1 MKKYRKVLVVAG
13 ILCLILCVLLSGCKK
28 KNKTDEVPEDEQTG
42 TITPA
47 PPETPDVVDPPV
59 ETDPVPEVQTEL
71 IGTVVNVT
79 SGVNVRSGPS
89 TESNI
94 LVTAEL
100 GTQFK
105 VVKEFYTSEWHK
117 VEYEDGVAY
126 INAEYLQITEVP
138 LDAE

>member
-1 MKKYRKVLVVAG
+1 MKKYRKFLVIAG
-13 ILCLILCVLLSGCKK
+13 IVCLVLCVLLSGCKK
-28 KNKTDEVPEDEQTG
+28 KDKAEDTPVDDQAG
-42 TITPA
+42 TVTPA
-47 PPETPDVVDPPV
+47 PPEI
-59 ETDPVPEVQTEL
+59 PEVESPAVEVEPEPEVKTEL

-117 VEYEDGVAY
+117 VEYDDGVAY

>member
-1 MKKYRKVLVVAG
+1 MKKYRRFLVIAG

-28 KNKTDEVPEDEQTG
+28 KDKTDGNDEADKGTVTPAPSPSPSMDVPPVDDEPEVPEEK
-42 TITPA
+42 
-47 PPETPDVVDPPV
+47 
-59 ETDPVPEVQTEL
+59 TEL

-94 LVTAEL
+94 LMTAEL

-126 INAEYLQITEVP
+126 INAEYLQVTAVP
-138 LDAE
+138 VDAE